1 MTTRPAPAVL
11 AQYTRSG
18 LVEGVHVGHA
28 VVVDSA
34 GAVVR
39 AWGDPE
45 HLIFPRS
52 SNKPAQA
59 AAMVASGLDVPTHLL
74 ALAASSHSGED
85 MHLAGVRDLLNL
97 AGLDEGALQT
107 PADFPLDPQER
118 DAWLSGGRAPEPI
131 AMNCSGK
138 HAAMLLTCV
147 VNDWPVSTYRL
158 PEHPLQQGVRAQ
170 LEVLA
175 QEPVVHVGTD
185 GCGAPVMSLTVAG
198 LARMMSSCVQ
208 GGADSPG
215 GRVAAAMTAFPD
227 LVGGSRRDV
236 TSFMRAVPGLVAKDG
251 AEGVYVAALADGTAV
266 AIKVEDGSDRG
277 RRVALAAILVGLGVD
292 PGALEQH
299 LRLPVSGGGAVVGH
313 VESTLA

>member
-85 MHLAGVRDLLNL
+85 MHLAGVRDL
-97 AGLDEGALQT
+97 
-107 PADFPLDPQER
+107 PAP
-118 DAWLSGGRAPEPI
+118 
-131 AMNCSGK
+131 
-138 HAAMLLTCV
+138 
-147 VNDWPVSTYRL
+147 
-158 PEHPLQQGVRAQ
+158 
-170 LEVLA
+170 
-175 QEPVVHVGTD
+175 
-185 GCGAPVMSLTVAG
+185 
-198 LARMMSSCVQ
+198 
-208 GGADSPG
+208 
-215 GRVAAAMTAFPD
+215 
-227 LVGGSRRDV
+227 
-236 TSFMRAVPGLVAKDG
+236 
-251 AEGVYVAALADGTAV
+251 
-266 AIKVEDGSDRG
+266 
-277 RRVALAAILVGLGVD
+277 
-292 PGALEQH
+292 
-299 LRLPVSGGGAVVGH
+299 H
-313 VESTLA
+313 VEVAES